1 MPLSGFAAPC
11 FSVRFVRLKRLRY
24 KTDGNVSI
32 LSARAD
38 SIMTLWKDLID
49 IPESPE
55 TFVHVLSSGLDNR
68 RHTVDSYVVTDS
80 LADRFDD
87 ALSMI
92 RSGLAVDTPGQPS
105 SKGAFLHGSFGSG
118 KSHFMTILGL
128 LLDNYTPARELDNLA
143 SAVKTHKDW
152 MDETNLL
159 KIPFHLL
166 GAPSIEAAVLG
177 GYVEYIEE
185 HHEDAALPGVYVADS
200 VLENAEELRADMGD
214 EKFFDI
220 LNEGKSGSGWGDF
233 EETWDA
239 DSYQRA
245 LEAGPDTEEKE
256 KLVGDVVDKFLS
268 SVRDSSLSSGKGFVN
283 FDRGLSII
291 SRHAKGLGYDGVL
304 LFLDELI
311 LWLSRKAAEPD
322 FVNNELQKVPKLVE
336 AQHSDRP
343 VPLFSFIARQR
354 DLSEMVGDVFTG
366 EQKTT
371 LNLSREWGAGRFSE
385 IELEDRNLPYVAH
398 KRLLDPKGPEEKELV
413 QQSFDRIFENLNPQK
428 RRVMQTSQHD
438 REDFRRIYPF
448 SPALMRALVVLSNE
462 LQRERTALKIMQAL
476 LMRQRDRLELGEI
489 IPVGDLW
496 PLLAEGE
503 EPFDPVKKRLFRSAK
518 DLYELKLVPMLERE
532 HDVEKD
538 ELEPGDPGWQ
548 SFQDDLRI
556 VHTLLVAA
564 LVPKLEIFENMTPE
578 RLLALNHGTISAPIP
593 GAEKSQILQKL
604 RTWSTEVSEIH
615 LGDPPNQTV
624 ELRLEGVDIEPLIEA
639 AAPSDNLGAR
649 RRKVKELLYEWM
661 GLEEGRDLRTT
672 YEIPWRGDDRDVEV
686 AYRNIRE
693 QSFQQMQPVDEGPL
707 VAIDYPFDEPDYS
720 ARQDKLRM
728 EEFREQYETTH
739 TVAWLPTF
747 LTGDGQRL
755 LGRLVRID
763 AVLDHFDDYATDLRP
778 DDRPVAKR
786 QLKSNRDA
794 IRTRLHN
801 ALHTAYGLSEE
812 HTDLLDLAV
821 QVDHLESL
829 APGHAPDVPVGQ
841 EFPDAL
847 DKIARDALEVR
858 YPEAFDL
865 PDERLRPAAVKEMQR
880 AIRGSIDSEE
890 DSYRVDEPQL
900 RRRLR
905 QFAQPLKLGEMGETR
920 FSHSNHWSV
929 QIERELEPDQRLE
942 VGDIYDLLDPA
953 DGRTGLPQLLMDLVV
968 LTYADMEDMGVERGG
983 QSLADPAPGDL
994 RGSDELAQRRIPDE
1008 EDWEAAREV
1017 ASKIFGVE
1025 PPKMCNA
1032 RSVQR
1037 FAREMREAA
1046 EGQKVAARQIRDRLM
1061 QLLPTH
1067 LGMTKQAVRETTRWQ
1082 NAARLRELMDA
1093 LDHEDATDL
1102 VEAVAAVELDDDSY
1116 ARLEEVLSEAQPILD
1131 ALNDTRWDLF
1141 DEIVDMGDE
1150 RSAAL
1155 DGLLDEAREVVSVSE
1170 VGTSIEQL
1178 LDIEKRILR
1187 VVLDKPDDPPPP
1199 PVEPTLIA
1207 SGVFETEGDKALDEV
1222 TSWLRDN
1229 VDGHG
1234 DETVEIS
1241 IDVKKPGEEG

>member
-1 MPLSGFAAPC
+1 
-11 FSVRFVRLKRLRY
+11 
-24 KTDGNVSI
+24 
-32 LSARAD
+32 
-38 SIMTLWKDLID
+38 MTLWKDLIE

-55 TFVHVLSSGLDNR
+55 TFVHVLSSGLDHR
-68 RHTVDSYVVTDS
+68 QRTVDSYVVTDS

-92 RSGLAVDTPGQPS
+92 RSGIAVDAPGEPS

-128 LLDNYTPARELDNLA
+128 LLDNFTPARELENLA
-143 SAVKTHKDW
+143 STVQTHKGW

-166 GAPSIEAAVLG
+166 GAPSIESAVLG
-177 GYVEYIEE
+177 GYVEYVEE
-185 HHEDAALPGVYVADS
+185 HHEDAALPGVYVADA
-200 VLENAEELRADMGD
+200 VLENAEELRSDMGD
-214 EKFFDI
+214 EQFFDV
-220 LNEGKSGSGWGDF
+220 LNKGKSASGWGSF
-233 EETWDA
+233 EEVWDA
-239 DSYQRA
+239 ESYERA
-245 LEAGPDTEEKE
+245 LEAGPDDEDKQ
-256 KLVGDVVDKFLS
+256 KLVGDVVDNFLS
-268 SVRDSSLSSGKGFVN
+268 SVRESALSSGTGFVT

-343 VPLFSFIARQR
+343 IPLLSFIARQR
-354 DLSEMVGDVFTG
+354 DLSEMIGDVFAG
-366 EQKTT
+366 EEKTT
-371 LNLSREWGAGRFSE
+371 MNLSREWGSGRFAE
-385 IELEDRNLPYVAH
+385 IELEDRNLPYVAN
-398 KRLLDPKGPEEKELV
+398 KRLLEPKGRDAAELIE
-413 QQSFDRIFENLNPQK
+413 QSFDDVFESLDGQK

-438 REDFRRIYPF
+438 KEDFRRIYPF

-476 LMRQRDRLELGEI
+476 LMRHRDRLELGEI

-518 DLYELKLVPMLERE
+518 DLYELSLVPMLERE
-532 HDVEKD
+532 HEVDKE
-538 ELEPGDPGWQ
+538 EIEPGDPGWGP
-548 SFQDDLRI
+548 FHNDLRL

-564 LVPKLEIFENMTPE
+564 LVPKLEVFENMTPE

-593 GAEKSQILQKL
+593 GAEKSQLLQKL
-604 RTWSTEVSEIH
+604 RTWSTEVGEIH
-615 LGDPPNQTV
+615 LDDPPNQTV

-639 AAPSDNLGAR
+639 AAPSDNPGAR
-649 RRKVKELLYEWM
+649 RRKIKECLYEWL

-672 YEIPWRGDDRDVEV
+672 YTLAWRGDDREVEV

-693 QSFQQMQPVDEGPL
+693 QSFQQMRPVNEGPL
-707 VAIDYPFDEPDYS
+707 ILVDYPFDEPDYS
-720 ARQDKLRM
+720 ARDDKLRID
-728 EEFREQYETTH
+728 EFRDQYEGTD

-747 LTGDGQRL
+747 LSMDGQRL

-763 AVLDHFDDYATDLRP
+763 DVLNHFDKYASDLRP

-801 ALHTAYGLSEE
+801 ALHTAYGLGGA
-812 HTDLLDLAV
+812 HTELLDLSV
-821 QVDHLESL
+821 EVEHLQSL
-829 APGHAPDVPVGQ
+829 APGHDPELPFGQ

-847 DKIARDALEVR
+847 DAIARDALGTK

-865 PDERLRPAAVKEMQR
+865 PDERLRPAQVAEMHR
-880 AIRGSIDSEE
+880 IVRGSIDSEE
-890 DSYRVDEPQL
+890 NSYRVDDHQL

-929 QIERELEPDQRLE
+929 RIERELETEEGLE
-942 VGDIYDLLDPA
+942 VGDVYDLLDPA

-983 QSLADPAPGDL
+983 QTLTDPSPGDL
-994 RGSDELAQRRIPDE
+994 RGSDELARRRMPDE
-1008 EDWEAAREV
+1008 ATWEAARKV
-1017 ASKIFGVE
+1017 ASEIFDID

-1037 FAREMREAA
+1037 LAAEMRETA
-1046 EGQKVAARQIRDRLM
+1046 EKHAVAARQIRDELI
-1061 QLLPTH
+1061 LKATNH
-1067 LGMTKQAVRETTRWQ
+1067 LGMEKQQVRRTNRWKTADQ
-1082 NAARLRELMDA
+1082 LRQLIDAMDTDEAAERLERVSD
-1093 LDHEDATDL
+1093 
-1102 VEAVAAVELDDDSY
+1102 VELDGDAY
-1116 ARLEEVLSEAQPILD
+1116 ARVHESFWGAESILGT
-1131 ALNDTRWDLF
+1131 LNSVRWEMF
-1141 DEIVDMGDE
+1141 DELADMDE
-1150 RSAAL
+1150 RPASL
-1155 DGLLDEAREVVSVSE
+1155 DGLLDEARDVLHASE
-1170 VGTSIEQL
+1170 NGTPIAKLEEIEQ
-1178 LDIEKRILR
+1178 RILK
-1187 VVLDKPDDPPPP
+1187 VLIDPPKPPP
-1199 PVEPTLIA
+1199 PVEGKTEIANDTL
-1207 SGVFETEGDKALDEV
+1207 ETNAGTAVGEV
-1222 TSWLRDN
+1222 TSWIQDTLEGRS
-1229 VDGHG
+1229 
-1234 DETVEIS
+1234 DEELEIS
-1241 IDVKKPGEEG
+1241 IRVLEIGEEN